1 MLDHIE
7 HFKNAMLDVG
17 ITPPEIIVP
26 DGYLH
31 RSKDSYGK
39 LSVWYV
45 LHLDGRAA
53 GSFGDWKQGI
63 KERWKMSGQH
73 KPLTNTERLAFKT
86 QRIKQEV
93 QRKAEEAV
101 KHAKAA
107 KTAVYIWSKSAPAIN
122 HPYLIKKLI
131 KPHQSR
137 IYKDSL
143 VIPVFSVTGEL
154 VNLQFIQGDGSKRFL
169 SGGQKA
175 GCFCSI
181 GEDTGEKYQTILIA
195 EGYATAATLF
205 EATNHFTIVA
215 LDAGNL
221 TTVAKSISAIAP
233 DATIIIC
240 ADNDISG
247 LGEIKAREAA
257 MAINCKYIIP
267 PTSGDF
273 NDHLA
278 GSV

>member
-1 MLDHIE
+1 MLDPIG
-7 HFKNAMLDVG
+7 HFKNAMFDVG
-17 ITPPEIIVP
+17 ITPPEIIIP
-26 DGYLH
+26 DGHLH
-31 RSKDSYGK
+31 RSKDCYGK

-63 KERWKMSGQH
+63 KELWKMAGQH
-73 KPLTNTERLAFKT
+73 KSLTDVERLAFKT
-86 QRIKQEV
+86 QRINQEA
-93 QRKAEEAV
+93 QRKAEETA
-101 KHAKAA
+101 KHVKAA
-107 KTAVYIWSKSAPAIN
+107 KTSVYIWSKSTPAIN
-122 HPYLIKKLI
+122 HPYLIKKRI
-131 KPHQSR
+131 KPHLSR

-181 GEDTGEKYQTILIA
+181 GENTGEKYQTVLIA

-205 EATNHFTIVA
+205 ETTGYFTTVA
-215 LDAGNL
+215 FDAGNL
-221 TTVAKSISAIAP
+221 TAIAKTISAIAP
-233 DATIIIC
+233 EANILIC
-240 ADNDISG
+240 ADNDVSG
-247 LGEIKAREAA
+247 VGERKAREAA

-267 PTSGDF
+267 PISGDF

>member
-1 MLDHIE
+1 MLDPIG

-17 ITPPEIIVP
+17 IIPPEIIIP
-26 DGYLH
+26 DGHLH
-31 RSKDSYGK
+31 RSKDRYGK

-63 KERWKMSGQH
+63 KERWKMAGQH
-73 KPLTNTERLAFKT
+73 KSLTEAERLAFKT
-86 QRIKQEV
+86 QRIRQEV
-93 QRKAEEAV
+93 QRKTEEAA

-107 KTAVYIWSKSAPAIN
+107 KTAMTIWSKSTPAIN
-122 HPYLIKKLI
+122 HPYLIKKRI
-131 KPHQSR
+131 KPHLSR

-143 VIPVFSVTGEL
+143 VIPIFSATGEL
-154 VNLQFIQGDGSKRFL
+154 VNLQFIQGDGDKRFL

-181 GEDTGEKYQTILIA
+181 GEDTGEKYQTVLIT

-205 EATNHFTIVA
+205 EATSHFTIVA
-215 LDAGNL
+215 FDAGNL
-221 TTVAKSISAIAP
+221 TAIAKTISAIVPEAN
-233 DATIIIC
+233 IIIC

-247 LGEIKAREAA
+247 VGEKKAREAA

-267 PTSGDF
+267 PTLGDF